1 MFIKITKKN
10 IDRLNEGAIVVR
22 YPLQG
27 DAYTRIDISDPKNF
41 QVFKIDRVWRTSLD
55 LCAAPNN
62 ARIDFAL
69 NSKPGFAINKKQSE
83 MTNED
88 KWWLYEDMLYIEDR
102 PL

>member
-10 IDRLNEGAIVVR
+10 IDRLGEGAIVVR
-22 YPLQG
+22 FPLIG
-27 DAYTRIDISDPKNF
+27 DAITRIDISDPKNF
-41 QVFKIDRVWRTSLD
+41 QAFQIDRVWRTSLD
-55 LCAAPNN
+55 LVAAPDNP
-62 ARIDFAL
+62 RTEFAHDA
-69 NSKPGFAINKKQSE
+69 KPGHAINKKQSE